1 MTDGW
6 CLFAFIVAS
15 CSGSYENFASANSC
29 CRHYPL
35 DVRWTSRP
43 ETSGQINIPCS
54 TGYRLHPM
62 QPRFRYVTRYQ
73 SCPRNRN
80 STLSPIRALPKRH
93 FIQEIGMDYRQA
105 YGGAKPKR
113 LPRSRL
119 SVPYPPLRP
128 VYSMLHAIV
137 TIFSIRLA
145 QFVSIVRR
153 TISKDLF
160 SEVRYDY
167 SESSFLT
174 SRHVWK
180 IWNYRYTL
188 YCLIDKRVYTIREMI
203 RATINLNRSY

>member
-1 MTDGW
+1 MIPIDELKKWQTAGVYSRLSW
-6 CLFAFIVAS
+6 QVVTALTK
-15 CSGSYENFASANSC
+15 
-29 CRHYPL
+29 
-35 DVRWTSRP
+35 TSLRQIAAAAIILSTP
-43 ETSGQINIPCS
+43 VERRAETSGQINIPCS

-93 FIQEIGMDYRQA
+93 FIQEIDMDYRQA

-128 VYSMLHAIV
+128 VCSMLHAIV

-160 SEVRYDY
+160 SGVRWLDTVNWV
-167 SESSFLT
+167 F
-174 SRHVWK
+174 
-180 IWNYRYTL
+180 
-188 YCLIDKRVYTIREMI
+188 
-203 RATINLNRSY
+203 